1 MISLSWMVASVVLSA
16 RGQLKFQK
24 SVLHVDKQQGVLHL
38 GLGHQ
43 LVPDRIRTSYSQ
55 SGDGASSD
63 CFWLKSVL
71 QVCDTDRDITILPSV
86 SGVAVSG

>member
-24 SVLHVDKQQGVLHL
+24 SVLHVDKQQGVLHF

-43 LVPDRIRTSYSQ
+43 LVPDRTRTYSQ
-55 SGDGASSD
+55 SGDGVRSG

-71 QVCDTDRDITILPSV
+71 QVCGST
-86 SGVAVSG
+86 GVWY